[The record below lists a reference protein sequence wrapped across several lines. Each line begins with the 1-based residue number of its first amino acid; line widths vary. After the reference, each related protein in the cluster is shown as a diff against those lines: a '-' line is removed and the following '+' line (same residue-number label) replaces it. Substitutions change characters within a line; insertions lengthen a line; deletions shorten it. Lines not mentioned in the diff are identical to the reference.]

1 MTLAEML
8 IPEYD
13 HEMATT
19 RRVLERVPEGKFDW
33 KPHDKSMSLGRLA
46 THLAELPALSQLILK
61 RPSFDITTPRQSA
74 QVTTRQE
81 ILDLFDKNVAATR
94 SDLAA
99 TDDAAMMEKWT
110 LQRGEQTV
118 FSLPRA
124 AVVRS
129 MIFSHTIHHRG
140 QLSVYLRLNDVP
152 VPSIYGPSADEMM

>member
-1 MTLAEML
+1 MTLAQML
-8 IPEYD
+8 IPEFD

-19 RRVLERVPEGKFDW
+19 RKVLERVPEGKFDW
-33 KPHDKSMSLGRLA
+33 KPHDKSMSLGKLA

-61 RPSFDITTPRQSA
+61 RPSFDITSPRPSA
-74 QVTTRQE
+74 HATTRQE
-81 ILDLFDKNVAATR
+81 ILDLFDRNVADTR
-94 SDLAA
+94 ADLAA